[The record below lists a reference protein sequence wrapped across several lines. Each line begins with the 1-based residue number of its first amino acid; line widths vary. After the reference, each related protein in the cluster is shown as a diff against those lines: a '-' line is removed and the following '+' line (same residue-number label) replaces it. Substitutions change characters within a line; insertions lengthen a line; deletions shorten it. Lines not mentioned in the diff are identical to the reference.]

1 MLDKGQNIM
10 IGSRSSLPLHID
22 LQQPKDELHAQKVK
36 SIAISELEKSTR
48 LLGESVAMLQNYMQ
62 EDQRSPGTST
72 RPEAIH
78 DGLTS
83 ADTIQPSPVASM
95 GFELYGNACKNGSTG
110 HICNLENIT
119 VGKDSQQTI
128 ILEGGGSI
136 RARNITTGRGSVQLI
151 GQLSDVTLQ
160 KIAQSWNGNIGNK

>member
-1 MLDKGQNIM
+1 MDE
-10 IGSRSSLPLHID
+10 SSPHELRELIR
-22 LQQPKDELHAQKVK
+22 LQ
-36 SIAISELEKSTR
+36 SIAISKLEKSTR
-48 LLGESVAMLQNYMQ
+48 LLGESVALLQNYMQ
-62 EDQRSPGTST
+62 EDKNSPGTST

-95 GFELYGNACKNGSTG
+95 GFELHGNACKNASTV
-110 HICNLENIT
+110 HTCNLENIT
-119 VGKDSQQTI
+119 VGRDSQQTI
-128 ILEGGGSI
+128 IIEGGGSI

-160 KIAQSWNGNIGNK
+160 KIAQSWNGNIGNR